1 MTHSISGF
9 QPAQYRHTPVKKIE
23 IYDTQLCQFCN
34 QTDTHLIAERKKFS
48 LHFFSLQFTSKNVV
62 QLPTNNMAY
71 PVNMVCQLNSYF
83 FTTKTFT
90 L

>member
-1 MTHSISGF
+1 MTHTFIGF
-9 QPAQYRHTPVKKIE
+9 KPAQHRHRTVTKNKF
-23 IYDTQLCQFCN
+23 YDTQLCQFCN